1 MKTRLAFIVIASF
14 VAGAIGA
21 IAAVVDRDDVG
32 APAVVVEDGK
42 PDIGGAFSLVS
53 HEGRRIT
60 ESNLRGRYTLMM
72 FGFTNCPDICP
83 AELQTVMSA
92 LGKLGPKA
100 DRITPV
106 FVTLDPE
113 RDTVQ
118 TMGRY
123 VSHFGKKLV
132 GLTGTK
138 AEIDRAAKA
147 YKVYHMKVPD
157 KDGAGYSIDH
167 SAIAY
172 LMGPNGQ
179 YLAHFPYGT
188 SADAMSS
195 GIARHMG
202 PNRGRLAKSITD

>member
-42 PDIGGAFSLVS
+42 PDIGGAFSLVN
-53 HEGRRIT
+53 HLGQRVT
-60 ESNLRGRYTLMM
+60 AADLHGRYALMM

-83 AELQTVMSA
+83 AELQVVMA
-92 LGKLGPKA
+92 AMEKLGAKA
-100 DRITPV
+100 KQVTPV

-113 RDTVQ
+113 RDTVE
-118 TMGRY
+118 TMARY
-123 VSHFGKKLV
+123 VSYFGEKLV

-147 YKVYHMKVPD
+147 YRVYHMKVPD

-172 LMGPNGQ
+172 LMGPDGQ

-188 SADAMSS
+188 SVDAMAS
-195 GIARHMG
+195 GIVRHSDSSR
-202 PNRGRLAKSITD
+202 PLRPASVID

>member
-32 APAVVVEDGK
+32 APEVVVEDGK

-53 HEGRRIT
+53 HEGQRIT
-60 ESNLRGRYTLMM
+60 DSNLRGRYTLMM

-92 LGKLGPKA
+92 LDKLGPRASKV
-100 DRITPV
+100 TPV

-113 RDTVQ
+113 RDTVE
-118 TMGRY
+118 TMARY
-123 VSHFGKKLV
+123 VSYFGNKLV
-132 GLTGTK
+132 GLTGTP
-138 AEIDRAAKA
+138 AEINKTAKA
-147 YKVYHMKVPD
+147 YKVYHAKVPD
-157 KDGAGYSIDH
+157 REGSGYSIDH

-172 LMGPNGQ
+172 LMGPSGE
-179 YLAHFPYGT
+179 YVTHFAYGT
-188 SADAMSS
+188 SADAVAS
-195 GIARHMG
+195 GIAKHIG
-202 PNRGRLAKSITD
+202 S